1 APLLPTD
8 NLPKSFDWREHGA
21 MTPVKNQGSCGSCWT
36 FSSTGAVE
44 GAHFLKSREL
54 ISLREEQLVDCD
66 RMDGGCKGGDML
78 NAYEYIKAKG
88 LEAEEDYPYQEENY
102 KEYMFPHHRCHF
114 RPSKVAATI
123 ANYSTVSEDED
134 QIAAN
139 LVKNGPLSIAL
150 NANYIMD
157 YMGGVACPRI
167 CPGGDNMNH
176 AVLLVGY
183 GMDGDK
189 PYWIL
194 KNSWSENYGEDGY
207 FRLCR
212 GFGVCGMNTRVS
224 TVSA

>member
-1 APLLPTD
+1 
-8 NLPKSFDWREHGA
+8 
-21 MTPVKNQGSCGSCWT
+21 
-36 FSSTGAVE
+36 
-44 GAHFLKSREL
+44 
-54 ISLREEQLVDCD
+54 
-66 RMDGGCKGGDML
+66 
-78 NAYEYIKAKG
+78 
-88 LEAEEDYPYQEENY
+88 
-102 KEYMFPHHRCHF
+102 MFPCHRCRFH
-114 RPSKVAATI
+114 PSKVAATI
-123 ANYSTVSEDED
+123 ANYLTVSEDED

-139 LVKNGPLSIAL
+139 LVKNGPLST
-150 NANYIMD
+150 
-157 YMGGVACPRI
+157 CPRI